1 MLYKNLFFFWT
12 RPPSCI
18 LLKLKWQQLR
28 AFSLCCSCSHLFLS
42 IKLILLVS
50 RSLYSLPSFASP
62 SFVFLECCSSP
73 IHRSTHPHQPWTYET
88 GLSCIAAS
96 RFVRSKI
103 LAAVS
108 FRQKQIY
115 CYSLTIISS
124 FPHLFTSIETWRSFF
139 LPQYNLLYNRV
150 DAMILFKPARRTKIK

>member
-1 MLYKNLFFFWT
+1 MHFIETEVAAAQSIQFQ
-12 RPPSCI
+12 P
-18 LLKLKWQQLR
+18 
-28 AFSLCCSCSHLFLS
+28 FSLCCSCSHLFLS